1 MTRVIG
7 LLLLMLTG
15 GCVATAVLAPA
26 PAPVSASGKRISP
39 VSALVFE
46 PAELDMGSVREGT
59 SAKAVLRLRNSG
71 QQMLEIADVQA
82 SCGCTTAVPQERVL
96 MPGDFTLLNVT
107 IDTFAKQENVKK
119 WVQVTDSFG
128 RVSRATLHLRVIPNP
143 HMALS
148 GRSIFDKPCA
158 SCHADPA
165 RGKQTGAAIYA
176 AVCAMCHGGKGQG
189 AYAPKLAGHRD
200 AGVLRTLVA
209 NGTGG
214 QYMPGFARHNGGPL
228 DAQQISALSAWL
240 VSLDD

>member
-1 MTRVIG
+1 MSRLIG

-15 GCVATAVLAPA
+15 GCVATAVLAPPQA
-26 PAPVSASGKRISP
+26 PASAPGRYAPPASE
-39 VSALVFE
+39 LVFE
-46 PAELDMGSVREGT
+46 PPELDMGSIREGQP
-59 SAKAVLRLRNSG
+59 ARAVLRLRNSG
-71 QQMLEIADVQA
+71 SRMLEIADVQA
-82 SCGCTTAVPQERVL
+82 SCGCTTAVPQDRVL

-107 IDTFAKQENVKK
+107 IDTFAKQESVKK
-119 WVQVTDSFG
+119 WVQVTDSLG
-128 RVSRATLHLRVIPNP
+128 HVSRATLRLRVIPNP

-165 RGKQTGAAIYA
+165 RGKRTGPAIYA
-176 AVCAMCHGGKGQG
+176 AVCSMCHGAKGQG
-189 AYAPKLAGHRD
+189 AYAPRLAGHRD
-200 AGVLRTLVA
+200 GGVLKALIA

-228 DAQQISALSAWL
+228 DAEQISALSAWL